1 MQVMIIGDIVPSFL
15 NFLNAPEILQDRT
28 LVLVLS
34 GLLVL
39 FPLSSMPST
48 STAAS
53 AIGTA
58 SIAIDQAVSGCKWH
72 ERITST
78 M

>member
-1 MQVMIIGDIVPSFL
+1 MSVAMMQVMIIGDIVPSFL

-48 STAAS
+48 STADCHGVAPS
-53 AIGTA
+53 HLG
-58 SIAIDQAVSGCKWH
+58 QN
-72 ERITST
+72 
-78 M
+78 